1 MAVAVRAAMGG
12 RSAPS
17 PRMAVTA
24 SEILRYSGLKL
35 WPHWD
40 TQWASSTTTR
50 LTSTS
55 CMAWRKPVFQSRSGE
70 TYSSR

>member
-1 MAVAVRAAMGG
+1 MAVRAAMGG
-12 RSAPS
+12 HPDPE
-17 PRMAVTA
+17 PRMSETA

-55 CMAWRKPVFQSRSGE
+55 PMAWRKPVFQSRSGE